1 MSPRNVVGC
10 AGDVDLDAGHRRTCG
25 VGRQLHD
32 GGVRHERD
40 VRMLE
45 GRPNTEDLGVGL
57 GLHER
62 REPVARGAADARAEG
77 HVPLVQPD
85 PAGRVER
92 VEPCPLEVIGQLL
105 DPRLVRHRR
114 EGVGR
119 ARRRLGRILVVAA
132 VDLVELLRLRVVR
145 LEVLVRD
152 GPRGRD
158 AVVVLELPEVLPPE
172 SIEGGAVELGLAADV
187 VVDPGLEALAL
198 VVVPRVLRHVAVL
211 DEDLPGVPVLDLAR
225 QPVAAFEQEDPL
237 PGWGEVPGKR
247 APAGSGADDDHVVRA
262 IVRHPPSPLAAGAA
276 TATSSS
282 SHCHPRLAAPIERL
296 RRPFLSEEV
305 HGPAL
310 ERIHPVAAAGHE
322 RRMDAEPGRE
332 GELPVELDPGRHL
345 GNRRTAP
352 DHRHRAL
359 VEVVE
364 RLGRLAL
371 EVGEDRLRR
380 RPAALQRDRSELRIG
395 LAVLVRDVG
404 EVADGEDAGK
414 ARHREVRLHVDASA
428 ATLRQAAGP
437 GDGCRHQAAAPD
449 HRARSDHAV
458 VGQLHVTGSDLGHLQ
473 AHEQLDAVLGQP
485 VGGVLVPLVGEH
497 REERIAVI
505 DEVHLRLGGELGELV
520 DHRGRDHLGQGT
532 GDLDPRRAAAH
543 DHERDRPVVCPCR
556 RPSPPP
562 RRPG

>member
-1 MSPRNVVGC
+1 M
-10 AGDVDLDAGHRRTCG
+10 
-25 VGRQLHD
+25 
-32 GGVRHERD
+32 RH
-40 VRMLE
+40 
-45 GRPNTEDLGVGL
+45 G
-57 GLHER
+57 
-62 REPVARGAADARAEG
+62 
-77 HVPLVQPD
+77 
-85 PAGRVER
+85 
-92 VEPCPLEVIGQLL
+92 
-105 DPRLVRHRR
+105 R

-132 VDLVELLRLRVVR
+132 VDLVELLRLRVVG
-145 LEVLVRD
+145 LDVVVRD

-158 AVVVLELPEVLPPE
+158 AVVVLELPEVLLPE

-198 VVVPRVLRHVAVL
+198 VVVPRVLRHVTVL
-211 DEDLPGVPVLDLAR
+211 DEDLAGVPVLDLAR

-247 APAGSGADDDHVVRA
+247 AAAGSGADDDHVVRA

-282 SHCHPRLAAPIERL
+282 SHFIRGSPL
-296 RRPFLSEEV
+296 RSSACGRPLLSEEV

-345 GNRRTAP
+345 GNRRSAP

-364 RLGRLAL
+364 RLGRLAF
-371 EVGEDRLRR
+371 EVGEDRLRG
-380 RPAALQRDRSELRIG
+380 RPATLQRDRPELRIR
-395 LAVLVRDVG
+395 LAVLVRDVRD
-404 EVADGEDAGK
+404 VADGEDARK
-414 ARHREVRLHVDASA
+414 ARHREVRLHVDPSA

-437 GDGCRHQAAAPD
+437 GNRGRHQAAAPD
-449 HRARSDHAV
+449 HRARSDHSV
-458 VGQLHVTGSDLGHLQ
+458 VGQLHVTGSDLRHLQ

-485 VGGVLVPLVGEH
+485 VSGVLVPLVGEH

-505 DEVHLRLGGELGELV
+505 DEVHLRLGRELGELV
-520 DHRGRDHLGQGT
+520 DHRGRRSSRT
-532 GDLDPRRAAAH
+532 GHRR
-543 DHERDRPVVCPCR
+543 PR
-556 RPSPPP
+556 RPSG
-562 RRPG
+562 RRPRSRT